1 MRARWAALST
11 NTRLVLRLL
20 LIAAVVLI
28 LAFGALRLFRPAPRM
43 VTMDSG
49 GEVATINLWDDYQT
63 RGRVTGRARPGE
75 TAQLVRQSGAG
86 CLVRTNAGA
95 QGWVTCAS
103 FIREF
108 RDD

>member
-1 MRARWAALST
+1 MMRERWAALST

-28 LAFGALRLFRPAPRM
+28 LAFAALRLFRPAPRV

-63 RGRVTGRARPGE
+63 RGAGLGKQPSSCARAARGAWCGRTRAR
-75 TAQLVRQSGAG
+75 RAG
-86 CLVRTNAGA
+86 
-95 QGWVTCAS
+95 
-103 FIREF
+103 
-108 RDD
+108 